1 MRLIA
6 LMAAAITTLL
16 LFVMAISLW
25 TFFKRKQSINIFHRL
40 RRHYDFDSKKAQD
53 TRDFLHRVYHFVQQ
67 TAKPFAEMDFAKNL
81 DFRLKQ
87 AGIPIFGAEFVI
99 ISLLGAVLVSV
110 AVYIITLNVSI
121 APLAGLAVPVGLW
134 LWTSIR
140 INNRRKAFTEQL
152 GDCLTTVANA
162 LRAGYS
168 FQQAM
173 DVIAREM
180 EPPMSTEFERV
191 STDVAMGVALEE
203 ALEQMNHR
211 IGSSDFDLVVTAVLI
226 QREVGGNL
234 AQILDTISYTINE
247 RIRMK
252 REINAL
258 TAQGRFSAW
267 VLLLLPF
274 VVAVF
279 CWFFNREQMQLFIT
293 EEAGRIAIA
302 VAVIMEIIGFIVIQ
316 RIVDIE
322 L

>member
-1 MRLIA
+1 MVYVIAAFSA
-6 LMAAAITTLL
+6 LMFFLMLIFLW
-16 LFVMAISLW
+16 LF
-25 TFFKRKQSINIFHRL
+25 FQRRQSVDIFHRL
-40 RRHYDFDSKKAQD
+40 RRHNVSEGGK
-53 TRDFLHRVYHFVQQ
+53 LHQNEDIIRRIYLFIQH
-67 TAKPFAEMDFAKNL
+67 TAKPIAEWNVAKNL
-81 DFRLKQ
+81 DFKLKQ
-87 AGIPIFGAEFVI
+87 AGIPIFGAEFIVI
-99 ISLLGAVLVSV
+99 VAIGSILGSLT
-110 AVYIITLNVSI
+110 VYVIPFNISI
-121 APLAGLAVPVGLW
+121 APLAGLAVPLFLLIWVRM
-134 LWTSIR
+134 R
-140 INNRRKAFTEQL
+140 INKRREAFTEQL

-173 DVIAREM
+173 DVVAKEM

-203 ALEQMNHR
+203 ALDQMNKR
-211 IGSSDFDLVVTAVLI
+211 IGSADFDLVVTAVLI
-226 QREVGGNL
+226 QREIGGNL

-252 REINAL
+252 REISAL

-274 VVAVF
+274 AVAIF
-279 CWFFNREQMQLFIT
+279 CWFFNHDQMMLFIT
-293 EEAGRIAIA
+293 EEIGRIAIA
-302 VAVIMEIIGFIVIQ
+302 VAIIMEILGFIVIQ

>member
-1 MRLIA
+1 MVYVIAAFGA
-6 LMAAAITTLL
+6 LMFFLVLIFLW
-16 LFVMAISLW
+16 LF
-25 TFFKRKQSINIFHRL
+25 FQRRQSVDIFHRL
-40 RRHYDFDSKKAQD
+40 RRHNVSEGGK
-53 TRDFLHRVYHFVQQ
+53 LHQNEDIVRRIYLFIQR
-67 TAKPFAEMDFAKNL
+67 TAKPIAEWNVAKNL
-81 DFRLKQ
+81 DFKLKQ
-87 AGIPIFGAEFVI
+87 AGIPIFGAEFIVI
-99 ISLLGAVLVSV
+99 VAIGSILGSLT
-110 AVYIITLNVSI
+110 VYVITFNISI
-121 APLAGLAVPVGLW
+121 APLAGLAVPLFLLIW
-134 LWTSIR
+134 MRMR
-140 INNRRKAFTEQL
+140 INKRREAFTEQL

-173 DVIAREM
+173 DVVAKEM

-203 ALEQMNHR
+203 ALDQMNKR
-211 IGSSDFDLVVTAVLI
+211 IGSADFDLVVTAVLI
-226 QREVGGNL
+226 QREIGGNL

-252 REINAL
+252 REISAL

-274 VVAVF
+274 AVAIF
-279 CWFFNREQMQLFIT
+279 CWFFNHDQMMLFIT
-293 EEAGRIAIA
+293 EEVGRIAIA
-302 VAVIMEIIGFIVIQ
+302 VAIIMEILGFIVIQ

>member
-1 MRLIA
+1 MVYVIAAFSA
-6 LMAAAITTLL
+6 LMFFLMLIFLW
-16 LFVMAISLW
+16 LF
-25 TFFKRKQSINIFHRL
+25 FQRRQSVDIFHRL
-40 RRHYDFDSKKAQD
+40 RRHNVSEGGK
-53 TRDFLHRVYHFVQQ
+53 LHQNEDIVRRIYLFIQH
-67 TAKPFAEMDFAKNL
+67 TAKPIAEWNVAKNL
-81 DFRLKQ
+81 DFKLKQ
-87 AGIPIFGAEFVI
+87 AGIPIFGAEFIVI
-99 ISLLGAVLVSV
+99 VAIGSILGSLT
-110 AVYIITLNVSI
+110 VYVITFNISI
-121 APLAGLAVPVGLW
+121 APLAGLAVPLFLLIWVRM
-134 LWTSIR
+134 R
-140 INNRRKAFTEQL
+140 INKRREAFTEQL

-173 DVIAREM
+173 DVVAKEM

-203 ALEQMNHR
+203 ALDQMNKR
-211 IGSSDFDLVVTAVLI
+211 IGSADFDLVVTAVLI
-226 QREVGGNL
+226 QREIGGNL

-252 REINAL
+252 REISAL

-274 VVAVF
+274 AVAIF
-279 CWFFNREQMQLFIT
+279 CWFFNHDQMMLFIT
-293 EEAGRIAIA
+293 EEIGRIAIA
-302 VAVIMEIIGFIVIQ
+302 VAIIMEILGFIVIQ